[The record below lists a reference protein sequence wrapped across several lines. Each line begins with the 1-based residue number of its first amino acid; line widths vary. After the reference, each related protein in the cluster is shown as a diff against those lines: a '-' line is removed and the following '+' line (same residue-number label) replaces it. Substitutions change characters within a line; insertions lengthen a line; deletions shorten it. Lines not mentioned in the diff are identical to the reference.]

1 VTSREFNERLS
12 RRASKA
18 RVQFPSDVVA
28 PLEAYFRLLAQWN
41 VKINLTALPLNPPT
55 DETFDRLFIEPLVAA
70 PLVATE
76 PGVWFDLGSGGG
88 SPAFPLKLVRPEL
101 ALTLVESKTRKAAF
115 LREVIRAL
123 QLPSSDVANVRFEDF
138 ANSDAKSADLVTARA
153 IRPDRVFFKTAAEL
167 TRVGGRLLVFG
178 TTVTHSQ
185 PIGFARESLGSATE
199 APSRLLKSYVRVF
212 HVEQQ
217 QSR

>member
-1 VTSREFNERLS
+1 MTSREFNERLS

-18 RVQFPSDVVA
+18 RVQFPSEVVA
-28 PLEAYFRLLAQWN
+28 AFEAYFRLLAQWN

-70 PLVATE
+70 SLVETS

-123 QLPSSDVANVRFEDF
+123 RLPSSDVANVRFEDF
-138 ANSDAKSADLVTARA
+138 ANSSDRHADLVTARA
-153 IRPDRVFFKTAAEL
+153 VRPDRVFFKTAADL

-178 TTVTHSQ
+178 TAASHVN
-185 PIGFARESLGSATE
+185 PIGFERESLSSGIETPAKI
-199 APSRLLKSYVRVF
+199 LKSYLRVF
-212 HVEQQ
+212 HVEQ
-217 QSR
+217 SR